1 MKIVSLILAR
11 GGSKEIPNKNIIDI
25 NGFPLIY
32 YTIKSS
38 VDSIVNE
45 TWVSTDSKIIKNIS
59 LSYKVK
65 VIDRPTEIA
74 QDNSQSEESLLHF
87 SKYVDFDYLVFIQPS
102 SPLLVS
108 KDINGGLSMIDKYD
122 SILSVYKEH
131 WVPRWSKTA
140 KPIDWNI
147 NKRPMRQHKESR
159 FVENGAFYIT
169 SKENLLESR
178 MRYSG
183 RIGLY
188 EMPLSRSLQIDTE
201 DDLELVRKIIST

>member
-11 GGSKEIPNKNIIDI
+11 GGSKEIPNKNIVDI

-38 VDSIVNE
+38 VGSIINE

-59 LSYKVK
+59 LSYEVK
-65 VIDRPTEIA
+65 VIDRPEDIA
-74 QDNSQSEESLLHF
+74 QDHSQSEESLLHF
-87 SKYVDFDYLVFIQPS
+87 SKFVDFDYLVFIQPT
-102 SPLLVS
+102 SPLLDS
-108 KDINGGLSMIDKYD
+108 KDINKALSMLDKYD
-122 SILSVYKEH
+122 SIFSVYKEH
-131 WVPRWSKTA
+131 WVPRWSKA
-140 KPIDWNI
+140 AEPIDWNI
-147 NKRPMRQHKESR
+147 NQRPMRQQKELR

-169 SKENLLESR
+169 SKENLLKSR

-188 EMPLSRSLQIDTE
+188 EMPFSRSLQIDTE
-201 DDLELVRKIIST
+201 DDLELVRKIISS

>member
-1 MKIVSLILAR
+1 LKIVSLILAR

-59 LSYKVK
+59 LSYRVK
-65 VIDRPTEIA
+65 VIDRPTDIA

-87 SKYVDFDYLVFIQPS
+87 SKYVDFDYLVFIQPT

-108 KDINGGLSMIDKYD
+108 KDINKALTMVDNYD
-122 SILSVYKEH
+122 SIFSVYKEH

-147 NKRPMRQHKESR
+147 NQRPMRQQKEAR

-169 SKENLLESR
+169 SKENLLKSG

-188 EMPLSRSLQIDTE
+188 EMPLSRSFQIDTE
-201 DDLELVRKIIST
+201 NDLELVKKIISN

>member
-65 VIDRPTEIA
+65 VIDRPEEIA

-87 SKYVDFDYLVFIQPS
+87 SKYVDFDYLVFIQPT
-102 SPLLVS
+102 SPLLDS
-108 KDINGGLSMIDKYD
+108 KDINKALSMVDKYD
-122 SILSVYKEH
+122 SIFSVYKEH

-147 NKRPMRQHKESR
+147 NKRPMRQQKELR

-169 SKENLLESR
+169 SKENLLKSR

-188 EMPLSRSLQIDTE
+188 EMPFSRSLQIDTE
-201 DDLELVRKIIST
+201 DDLELVRKIISS

>member
-1 MKIVSLILAR
+1 LKIVSLILAR

-65 VIDRPTEIA
+65 VIDRPEEIA

-87 SKYVDFDYLVFIQPS
+87 SKYVDFDYLVFIQPT
-102 SPLLVS
+102 SPLLDS
-108 KDINGGLSMIDKYD
+108 KDINKALSMVDKYD
-122 SILSVYKEH
+122 SIFSVYKEH

-147 NKRPMRQHKESR
+147 NKRPMRQQKELR

-169 SKENLLESR
+169 SKENLLKSR

-188 EMPLSRSLQIDTE
+188 EMPFSRSLQIDTE
-201 DDLELVRKIIST
+201 DDLELVRKIISS